1 MLDVEYS
8 RARSGLSIFLGAAVT
23 LLVSLSDGMNY
34 TISTAEDANVAPV
47 NGIAEGNSTEGTQPC
62 WRV

>member
-23 LLVSLSDGMNY
+23 LLVSLSDGTKY
-34 TISTAEDANVAPV
+34 TLSTAEDANVAPV
-47 NGIAEGNSTEGTQPC
+47 KGIAKGNSIEGTQPC
-62 WRV
+62 C